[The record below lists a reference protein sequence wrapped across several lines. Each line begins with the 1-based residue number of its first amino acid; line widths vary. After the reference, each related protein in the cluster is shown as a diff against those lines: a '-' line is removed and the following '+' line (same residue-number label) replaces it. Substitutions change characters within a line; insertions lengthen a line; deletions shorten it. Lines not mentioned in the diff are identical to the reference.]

1 MSLRRFGLLEQ
12 SRGLECGSPGGRCTL
27 YGRQVRSMVDNEPG
41 FPELQAELQQ
51 RRSAQTRSRETI
63 ESRS

>member
-1 MSLRRFGLLEQ
+1 MKV
-12 SRGLECGSPGGRCTL
+12 RGGGVPVNL